1 MKKLLS
7 IICVALVVAA
17 FASCKKT
24 YVTNVQQ
31 TPNQTFSVTVAA
43 ASWVLTTDGKAYN
56 VDIPV
61 TGNYQF
67 FNDSDVTIAELSF
80 DTGSAKTYEPMPY
93 VYNNVSYSYTHYV
106 GTDKLLHVVLYSQ
119 PVGGGAVVKPTSDII
134 VKLVL
139 IPSS

>member
-7 IICVALVVAA
+7 IICLALVVAA
-17 FASCKKT
+17 LASCKKT
-24 YVTNVQQ
+24 YVTNTTV
-31 TPNQTFSVTVAA
+31 PNQTFSVTVAA

-67 FNDSDVTIAELSF
+67 FNGTDATIAEISF

-106 GTDKLLHVVLYSQ
+106 GTDKLLHIVFYSQ
-119 PVGGGAVVKPTSDII
+119 PVGGGAVVKPTSDIV
-134 VKLVL
+134 VKLIL

>member
-17 FASCKKT
+17 FSSCKKT
-24 YVTNVQQ
+24 YITNV

-43 ASWVLTTDGKAYN
+43 SSWVLTTDAKAYA
-56 VDIPV
+56 VDLPV

-67 FNDSDVTIAELSF
+67 FNGTDATIAEISF
-80 DTGSAKTYEPMPY
+80 DTGKEKTYEPMPY

-106 GTDKLLHVVLYSQ
+106 GTTDGLLHVVIYSQ
-119 PVGGGAVVKPTSDII
+119 PVGGGAVVKPASDII